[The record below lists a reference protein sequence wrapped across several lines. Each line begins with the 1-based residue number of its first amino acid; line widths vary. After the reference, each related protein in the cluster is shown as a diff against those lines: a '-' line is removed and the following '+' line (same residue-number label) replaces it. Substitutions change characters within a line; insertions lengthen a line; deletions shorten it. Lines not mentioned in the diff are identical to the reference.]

1 MYVLISAPLPLG
13 IHTSVP
19 YICDYACFANRIIHL
34 TRPFLPSWSLLPSF
48 LQASLSI
55 PPLFL
60 RLSSLLSSRLAG
72 IPRRISWWDMNEGR
86 KPLVLECISI
96 LCHKTPWNQFFNVM
110 FCLYN
115 CTCPPNKFSK
125 GYKKVE
131 VKLSTISLSE
141 TFIFRVYFVPAL
153 SQTLYYSPC
162 SMSHCL
168 ITSTM

>member
-1 MYVLISAPLPLG
+1 MHAHVPLCWTSVPFRSPWGMSSFLCHRLSLVIYFIHSVNSEYVPISVPLPLG
-13 IHTSVP
+13 IHTPVP
-19 YICDYACFANRIIHL
+19 YVCDYACFANRIIYL
-34 TRPFLPSWSLLPSF
+34 TRPFLPSWSLLHSF

-55 PPLFL
+55 SPLFL

-86 KPLVLECISI
+86 KSLVLECISI

-125 GYKKVE
+125 VTKK
-131 VKLSTISLSE
+131 
-141 TFIFRVYFVPAL
+141 
-153 SQTLYYSPC
+153 
-162 SMSHCL
+162 
-168 ITSTM
+168 